1 MQQKV
6 QDVRKR
12 MIADGRD
19 GKNLLVVKETLVD
32 YEVPE
37 PLVENADEF
46 AILSVGITLWII
58 AIVWRS

>member
-37 PLVENADEF
+37 PLVENDDEF